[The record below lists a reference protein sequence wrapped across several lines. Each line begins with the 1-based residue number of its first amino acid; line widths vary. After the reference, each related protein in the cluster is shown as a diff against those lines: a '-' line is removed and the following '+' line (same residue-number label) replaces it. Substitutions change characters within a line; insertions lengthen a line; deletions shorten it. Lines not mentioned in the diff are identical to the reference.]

1 MPTVTTFDVSAPNA
15 FVGATNKNPLDLDD
29 EEKSSSLSKTI
40 GNAMNLLSDG
50 LYRMKNRNK
59 SE

>member
-1 MPTVTTFDVSAPNA
+1 MSIKMSSQQATVSS
-15 FVGATNKNPLDLDD
+15 GLYEEEE
-29 EEKSSSLSKTI
+29 EEKPSSLQKTI
-40 GNAMNLLSDG
+40 GNVVHLLSDG